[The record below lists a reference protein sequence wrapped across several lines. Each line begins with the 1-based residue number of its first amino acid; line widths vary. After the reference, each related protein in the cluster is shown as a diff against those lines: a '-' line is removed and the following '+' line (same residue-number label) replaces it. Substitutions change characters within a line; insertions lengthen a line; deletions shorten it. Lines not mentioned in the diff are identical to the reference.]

1 MQNFIIV
8 VLLLGSYVLPAQEF
22 EVGKLS
28 KKDIEVTMPITQA
41 TPAIYL
47 KKERETYFDIEDDLN
62 GWLIVTKIHKVVKI
76 LNEAG
81 KRFATETLW
90 LSKNATQE
98 IEVDHIKAYVYR
110 LVNGKLVKTK
120 IRKDAILTTELSDEL
135 TEVSIVAQA
144 VEVGSV
150 IEFYYEITSPFM
162 HIDDLIIQ
170 DDIHTQYYYA
180 KIGIPEFFTF
190 NRYVKGYG
198 NISTNQFYE
207 DRKVTYSSEDKNP
220 MGGRTQRTDLLTM
233 SFSQVSSEYSFK
245 DIRALEEEPYVNEMN
260 NYRFSVVHELAHI
273 RSFSGE
279 DQKYSRS
286 WEEVAAQINRSDRF
300 GIRLKRVGFLDDDA
314 TRFRESE
321 LNPTQ
326 RAYKIFDFV
335 QNKFGWNGKKSI
347 FTEQTLRQA
356 YKENT
361 GNSAEINLTLV
372 ALLQKAGLQA
382 SPILASTKDNG
393 VPLYPTI
400 EGFNYVLAGVVID
413 DEYVLM
419 DATSKHT
426 VPGILPTHLLNWEGR
441 VVKADGSS
449 RAIVL
454 FPKSHA
460 KAQSLITATIDSD
473 LMVSGNLGVR
483 YTMNKALAY
492 RINEAQKTPTDQQRD
507 IARQY
512 ELEQVSNL
520 KVRTAKDK
528 KTVSKQYE
536 FSCENCTEIVN
547 DKLVFS
553 PLLFLQMKKTPFS
566 AQFRDLPIDYVFPY
580 VDSQSLSITIPQ
592 GYMVD
597 YLPEAAS
604 YSLPENMGSYTFS
617 ISNQNGSLRVVTN
630 FQMNRTLV
638 PPKMYEEIKAFYA
651 LVVAKEADKVILK
664 KV

>member
-1 MQNFIIV
+1 MKVYPI
-8 VLLLGSYVLPAQEF
+8 LLLILGSCMLHAQDF
-22 EVGKLS
+22 EVGKLT
-28 KKDIEVTMPITQA
+28 KKDMAVTMATTEA

-47 KKERETYFDIEDDLN
+47 KKERETFFDIEDDLN

-81 KRFATETLW
+81 KSYGTETLR

-98 IEVDHIKAYVYR
+98 IEVDHIKAYVYT
-110 LVNGKLVKTK
+110 LENGKLEKTK
-120 IRKDAILTTELSDEL
+120 IRKDAILTTEVSDEL
-135 TEVSIVAQA
+135 TEVAIVAQA
-144 VEVGSV
+144 VGVGSV
-150 IEFYYEITSPFM
+150 IEFYYEVTSPFM
-162 HIDDLIIQ
+162 HIDDMIIQ
-170 DDIHTQYYYA
+170 DDIPTQSYYA

-198 NISTNQFYE
+198 NISPNQFFQ

-233 SFSQVSSEYSFK
+233 SFSQVSSEFSFK
-245 DIRALEEEPYVNEMN
+245 DIRALQEEPHVNEMN

-279 DQKYSRS
+279 DQKFSRT
-286 WEEVAAQINRSDRF
+286 WEEVVAQINRSDRF
-300 GIRLKRVGFLDDDA
+300 GIRLKRIGFLDDDA

-321 LNPTQ
+321 LNPKQ
-326 RAYKIFDFV
+326 RAQKIFAFV
-335 QNKFGWNGKKSI
+335 QNKFGWNGKKRI

-382 SPILASTKDNG
+382 YPILASTKDNG

-413 DEYVLM
+413 DAYVLM

-426 VPGILPTHLLNWEGR
+426 VPGILPIHLLNWEGR
-441 VVKADGSS
+441 VVKADGTS
-449 RAIVL
+449 RSIVL
-454 FPKSHA
+454 FPKTHA
-460 KAQSLITATIDSD
+460 KAQSLIKANINED
-473 LMVSGNLGVR
+473 LTVTGNLGIR
-483 YTMNKALAY
+483 YTMNKALEY
-492 RINEAQKTPTDQQRD
+492 RKNEARKTPADQQRN

-528 KTVSKQYE
+528 KMVSKQYE
-536 FSCENCTEIVN
+536 FTCENCTEKV
-547 DKLVFS
+547 DDRLVFS
-553 PLLFLQMKKTPFS
+553 PLLFLQIKKSPFN

-580 VDSQSLSITIPQ
+580 VDSQSLNIAIPD
-592 GYMVD
+592 GYVID
-597 YLPEAAS
+597 YLPEPAS
-604 YSLPENMGSYTFS
+604 YGLPDNIGTYSFS
-617 ISNQNGSLRVVTN
+617 ISEQNGSLSVVTN

-638 PPKMYEEIKAFYA
+638 PPKMYEEIKAFYE